1 MKARRESPAAPADSA
16 VEGLSP
22 AAHATE
28 VVRSSGTS
36 FYWAMRLL
44 PVCKRQAMYAIYAFC
59 RKVDDIADSPGES
72 GEKLRR
78 LKDWREEIARL
89 YAGCPKHLIARAL
102 LAPVEQFNLPEEEF
116 HAVLDGMEIDAAG
129 QVRMHDIDGLLDY
142 CRKVAGAVGML
153 SIPVFGMPRGPGPRI
168 AVALGNALQLTNI
181 LRDIQ
186 ADADRN
192 RLYMPTDTLEKHGVE
207 EDSASLAIAHP
218 AFAGACRELSGI
230 ARGYYREAEWL
241 LKGFERAVK
250 RPPVIMM
257 HTYRETLKLLDRRGW
272 EQLGRRVSLK
282 GWRKISLALRYGLF

>member
-1 MKARRESPAAPADSA
+1 MNAGRQSAAAPADLA
-16 VEGLSP
+16 AAGLSP

-44 PVCKRQAMYAIYAFC
+44 PAPKRQAMYAIYAFC
-59 RKVDDIADSPGES
+59 REVDDIADSPGRS

-78 LKDWREEIARL
+78 LEGWREEIARL
-89 YAGCPKHLIARAL
+89 YGGNPKHLISRAL

-116 HAVLDGMEIDAAG
+116 RAVLDGMEIDAAG
-129 QVRMHDIDGLLDY
+129 RVRMHDMDGLLGY

-153 SIPVFGMPRGPGPRI
+153 SVPVFGMPREPGPRI

-186 ADADRN
+186 ADAARD
-192 RLYMPTDTLEKHGVE
+192 RLYLPAETLKKHGVE
-207 EDSASLAIAHP
+207 EDSASRAITHP

-230 ARGYYREAEWL
+230 ARRYYREAEWL
-241 LKGFERAVK
+241 LKGLERAVK

-257 HTYRETLKLLDRRGW
+257 HTYRETLKLLDRQGW
-272 EQLGRRVSLK
+272 NRLGRKVSLK
-282 GWRKISLALRYGLF
+282 GWRKIALALRYGLF